1 MFAHIFSYRL
11 RCLLRDK
18 ETIFWTM
25 LFPIILATFF
35 NMAFSNLNNQEAF
48 KSIDIAVVDD
58 AGYQNNHSFKTA
70 LEGASTGSDKLFNL
84 QAVQKDKAEQL
95 LADNKVKGYI
105 TVASDIKL
113 TVANSGISESI
124 IKSFIDSY
132 SQTSSALN
140 TIISENPQNA
150 QSVLKDISSRKEY
163 TKEVS
168 GTAAAPNNVLN
179 YFYSLIAM
187 ACLYGSF
194 LGNREVT
201 DIQANLSTLGARVNI
216 APVHKLKAFI
226 YSMSAALL
234 ISFTELLLLLA
245 YLHFGLKIDFGS
257 KTGLVI
263 FTAFIGCLTGITFGA
278 FVSSLVK
285 KGEGIK
291 IAIQLGVTMTGS
303 FLAGMMYQNMK
314 YIVQKNVPILSFLNP
329 VNLVTDAFYCLY
341 YYDGLTRYAYNIASL
356 CGFIVIFSM
365 GTYLMI
371 RRRKY
376 ASL

>member
-1 MFAHIFSYRL
+1 MFAHIFCYRL
-11 RCLLRDK
+11 KCLLRDK

-35 NMAFSNLNNQEAF
+35 NMAFSNINKSESF
-48 KSIDIAVVDD
+48 KAIDIAVVDD
-58 AGYQNNHSFKTA
+58 TGYQKNQNFKLT
-70 LEGASTGSDKLFNL
+70 LEENSKGSDRLFNL

-95 LADNKVKGYI
+95 LEDNKIKGYI
-105 TVASDIKL
+105 TVDSSIKL
-113 TVANSGISESI
+113 TVGSSGISQSI

-132 SQTSSALN
+132 SQTSSAVSN
-140 TIISENPQNA
+140 IITENHQNM
-150 QSVLKDISSRKEY
+150 QSVIGDLETRKEY

-168 GTAAAPNNVLN
+168 GTSAAPNNILN

-187 ACLYGSF
+187 ACMYGSF
-194 LGNREVT
+194 FGNREVT
-201 DIQANLSTLGARVNI
+201 DIQANLSALGSRVNI

-226 YSMSAALL
+226 YSMSAALA
-234 ISFTELLLLLA
+234 ISFSELLLLLA
-245 YLHFGLKIDFGS
+245 YLHYGLKVDFGS
-257 KTGLVI
+257 KVGLII
-263 FTAFIGCLTGITFGA
+263 FTTFIGCLTGITFGA
-278 FVSSLVK
+278 FISSIVK

-291 IAIQLGVTMTGS
+291 IAIMLAVSMVGS
-303 FLAGMMYQNMK
+303 FLSGMMYQNMK
-314 YIVQKNVPILSFLNP
+314 YIIQKNVPFLAYLNP

-341 YYDGLTRYAYNIASL
+341 YYDSLTRFAYNIGFL
-356 CGFIVIFSM
+356 CLFIIIFSM